1 MTARQVGLRAPAA
14 LDVWEAGL
22 AMTPAARALLLLGA
36 AGHRDAGDWAVGE
49 RDRALI
55 RDCVPAGRS
64 LDAVT
69 ECPDCGAQL
78 DIELDPAALA
88 TPTTGESQ
96 VSVEYD
102 GYRIVARLPTGADL
116 AQLPG
121 SMSDDELRR
130 ALLDRCVLSAD
141 LAGVVMATA
150 TLPEAVVQAVESA
163 LEAADP
169 GADIRLALSC
179 AECGAEWSE
188 TLDPVRFAW
197 TSAEVAARRL
207 AVDVHVLAQA
217 YGWSEAEILGLSPF
231 RRRLY
236 LSAVQP

>member
-1 MTARQVGLRAPAA
+1 MTARQVGMAA

-22 AMTPAARALLLLGA
+22 SMTPAARALLLLGV

-64 LDAVT
+64 LDAVAD
-69 ECPDCGAQL
+69 CPECGAQL

-88 TPTTGESQ
+88 TPTTDESP
-96 VSVEYD
+96 VSVAYD
-102 GYRIVARLPTGADL
+102 GYRVVARLPTGGDL

-121 SMSDDELRR
+121 SMADEALRR
-130 ALLDRCVLSAD
+130 ALLERCILSAD
-141 LAGVVMATA
+141 HAGTVMAA
-150 TLPEAVVQAVESA
+150 VALPETVVLAVESA
-163 LEAADP
+163 LEEADP

-179 AECGAEWSE
+179 VECGAEWSDSF
-188 TLDPVRFAW
+188 DPVRFAW
-197 TSAEVAARRL
+197 TSVEGAARRL

>member
-1 MTARQVGLRAPAA
+1 MTARQVGLHAPAA

-22 AMTPAARALLLLGA
+22 PMTPAARALLLLGA
-36 AGHRDAGDWAVGE
+36 AGHHDAGDWAVGE

-69 ECPDCGAQL
+69 DCPDCGAQL

-88 TPTTGESQ
+88 TPTTGASQ

-102 GYRIVARLPTGADL
+102 GYRVVARLPTGADL

-121 SMSDDELRR
+121 SMADEELRR
-130 ALLDRCVLSAD
+130 TLLQRCILSGDAV
-141 LAGVVMATA
+141 AE
-150 TLPEAVVQAVESA
+150 LPEAVALAVESA
-163 LEAADP
+163 LEEADP
-169 GADIRLALSC
+169 GAEIRLALSC

-188 TLDPVRFAW
+188 SLDPVRFAW
-197 TSAEVAARRL
+197 TSVEVAARRL

>member
-1 MTARQVGLRAPAA
+1 MTARQVGLLAPAA

-22 AMTPAARALLLLGA
+22 SMTPAARALLLLGA
-36 AGHRDAGDWAVGE
+36 AGHRDAADWAVGE

-55 RDCVPAGRS
+55 RDCVPLGRS

-69 ECPDCGAQL
+69 DCPVCGAQL
-78 DIELDPAALA
+78 DVELDPAALV
-88 TPTTGESQ
+88 TPTTGDSQ

-102 GYRIVARLPTGADL
+102 GYRVVARLPTGADL

-121 SMSDDELRR
+121 SLADEELRR
-130 ALLDRCVLSAD
+130 TLLERCILSAD
-141 LAGVVMATA
+141 LAGNAVAE
-150 TLPEAVVQAVESA
+150 LPEAVELAVESA
-163 LEAADP
+163 LEEADP

-188 TLDPVRFAW
+188 SLDPVRFAW
-197 TSAEVAARRL
+197 TSVETAARRL